1 LIAAA
6 AQEKN
11 DVDFVV
17 TCILLYLLNAFLCSF
32 SHICRLITKCD
43 IDKTF
48 DVCEFAFNAVTHEQ
62 RSSTGG
68 EMAVQLGVKTKS
80 LPNLIQ
86 RFSVQTL
93 YNF

>member
-1 LIAAA
+1 MPFYAH
-6 AQEKN
+6 
-11 DVDFVV
+11 F
-17 TCILLYLLNAFLCSF
+17 
-32 SHICRLITKCD
+32 HIYAPLITKCD

-80 LPNLIQ
+80 LPNLMQ